1 MVATYAQKQAV
12 KRYTDKLKA
21 KGFNH
26 HTVFCTD
33 NQWKIFLPLMKYIKG
48 IKIENL
54 QSVELDDENGVI
66 TFIPKEGAK
75 INRTDI
81 ESEKDDTTHQTE
93 QETSTRA

>member
-1 MVATYAQKQAV
+1 MTATYAQKQAV

-54 QSVELDDENGVI
+54 SSVELDDERGII
-66 TFIPKEGAK
+66 TFIYKGENLTADSEVEG
-75 INRTDI
+75 
-81 ESEKDDTTHQTE
+81 KDDTTHHTE
-93 QETSTRA
+93 PESSVRS

>member
-33 NQWKIFLPLMKYIKG
+33 M
-48 IKIENL
+48 
-54 QSVELDDENGVI
+54 
-66 TFIPKEGAK
+66 TFAATVNPVLY
-75 INRTDI
+75 
-81 ESEKDDTTHQTE
+81 EKAIRPRIRCRRVYE
-93 QETSTRA
+93 CWRWALEE